1 MSNRGK
7 GVVPKAINREVS
19 MSTILNQLPELN
31 ERQLMMVGDY
41 IRGLTAADRFLSR

>member
-19 MSTILNQLPELN
+19 MSTILSQLPELSD
-31 ERQLMMVGDY
+31 RQLMMVGDY
-41 IRGLTAADRFLSR
+41 IRGLAAADKFLSR